1 MAQRASPPLTTLCS
15 RLAWSLQNGGVAV
28 SLRAFSAMA
37 IRGRVQTLG
46 WQHGQRGAVAARGA
60 EFKRSMPGGAA
71 EEGGRRRREK
81 QRKKESERKREKEE
95 EDTKVVGATIGW
107 RYQQEESQA
116 SKARQGKEGGGE
128 GTREKGGG
136 GGESAAPSSQNLRR
150 RPLVENRIPIAPS
163 GEKRYSCLKAL
174 RSNCLASPCETL
186 CVQRC
191 VKLECRLRM
200 SSE

>member
-116 SKARQGKEGGGE
+116 LS
-128 GTREKGGG
+128 
-136 GGESAAPSSQNLRR
+136 L
-150 RPLVENRIPIAPS
+150 IHI
-163 GEKRYSCLKAL
+163 
-174 RSNCLASPCETL
+174 
-186 CVQRC
+186 
-191 VKLECRLRM
+191 
-200 SSE
+200 

>member
-81 QRKKESERKREKEE
+81 QRKKESERKRKR
-95 EDTKVVGATIGW
+95 TRKWWGQRSGGGTSRKRAK
-107 RYQQEESQA
+107 Q
-116 SKARQGKEGGGE
+116 ARQGKARKAGGKELEKRVAGE
-128 GTREKGGG
+128 ERVPLPRHKTYG
-136 GGESAAPSSQNLRR
+136 AAPLLKTAFQSRLLGRR
-150 RPLVENRIPIAPS
+150 DTRA
-163 GEKRYSCLKAL
+163 
-174 RSNCLASPCETL
+174 
-186 CVQRC
+186 
-191 VKLECRLRM
+191 
-200 SSE
+200 

>member
-81 QRKKESERKREKEE
+81 QRKKESERKRKR
-95 EDTKVVGATIGW
+95 TRKWWGQRSGGGTSRKRAK
-107 RYQQEESQA
+107 Q
-116 SKARQGKEGGGE
+116 ARQGKARKAGGKELEQRVAGE
-128 GTREKGGG
+128 ERVPLPRHKTYG
-136 GGESAAPSSQNLRR
+136 AAPLLKTAFQSRLLGRR
-150 RPLVENRIPIAPS
+150 DTRA
-163 GEKRYSCLKAL
+163 
-174 RSNCLASPCETL
+174 
-186 CVQRC
+186 
-191 VKLECRLRM
+191 
-200 SSE
+200 

>member
-174 RSNCLASPCETL
+174 RSNCLASPCAKRS
-186 CVQRC
+186 V
-191 VKLECRLRM
+191 
-200 SSE
+200 

>member
-1 MAQRASPPLTTLCS
+1 MAQRASPPLTTLFS

-95 EDTKVVGATIGW
+95 EDT
-107 RYQQEESQA
+107 
-116 SKARQGKEGGGE
+116 
-128 GTREKGGG
+128 
-136 GGESAAPSSQNLRR
+136 
-150 RPLVENRIPIAPS
+150 
-163 GEKRYSCLKAL
+163 
-174 RSNCLASPCETL
+174 
-186 CVQRC
+186 
-191 VKLECRLRM
+191 
-200 SSE
+200 

>member
-81 QRKKESERKREKEE
+81 QRKKESERDLGSCIWAEAGVTLKIRPALFWA
-95 EDTKVVGATIGW
+95 VFWGGGA
-107 RYQQEESQA
+107 A
-116 SKARQGKEGGGE
+116 SK
-128 GTREKGGG
+128 
-136 GGESAAPSSQNLRR
+136 NF
-150 RPLVENRIPIAPS
+150 
-163 GEKRYSCLKAL
+163 KRAYAL
-174 RSNCLASPCETL
+174 SNCSTFFCDGSALNI
-186 CVQRC
+186 QNN
-191 VKLECRLRM
+191 
-200 SSE
+200 

>member
-95 EDTKVVGATIGW
+95 EDTKVVGAQLHSNLQSDGQLAWGDPPLSAAFLSPWTSPRDARPQLILT
-107 RYQQEESQA
+107 RKATA
-116 SKARQGKEGGGE
+116 SRGARQFFFWRFK
-128 GTREKGGG
+128 
-136 GGESAAPSSQNLRR
+136 APSR
-150 RPLVENRIPIAPS
+150 S
-163 GEKRYSCLKAL
+163 G
-174 RSNCLASPCETL
+174 
-186 CVQRC
+186 
-191 VKLECRLRM
+191 
-200 SSE
+200 

>member
-1 MAQRASPPLTTLCS
+1 
-15 RLAWSLQNGGVAV
+15 
-28 SLRAFSAMA
+28 MA

-116 SKARQGKEGGGE
+116 MGVSAFPSHASEQGLPFQGKP
-128 GTREKGGG
+128 TMLPSLLPVSCCLQPPCDISA
-136 GGESAAPSSQNLRR
+136 SAAPSPSSLSSALLLKWSGPYRFGFS
-150 RPLVENRIPIAPS
+150 PSFAATSFGTLIAGMPV
-163 GEKRYSCLKAL
+163 
-174 RSNCLASPCETL
+174 T
-186 CVQRC
+186 
-191 VKLECRLRM
+191 
-200 SSE
+200 

>member
-81 QRKKESERKREKEE
+81 QRKKERARDSRERERSVKSEK
-95 EDTKVVGATIGW
+95 
-107 RYQQEESQA
+107 
-116 SKARQGKEGGGE
+116 
-128 GTREKGGG
+128 
-136 GGESAAPSSQNLRR
+136 
-150 RPLVENRIPIAPS
+150 
-163 GEKRYSCLKAL
+163 
-174 RSNCLASPCETL
+174 
-186 CVQRC
+186 
-191 VKLECRLRM
+191 
-200 SSE
+200 SE

>member
-1 MAQRASPPLTTLCS
+1 
-15 RLAWSLQNGGVAV
+15 
-28 SLRAFSAMA
+28 MA

-128 GTREKGGG
+128 GTREMRKGWRG
-136 GGESAAPSSQNLRR
+136 RR
-150 RPLVENRIPIAPS
+150 
-163 GEKRYSCLKAL
+163 
-174 RSNCLASPCETL
+174 
-186 CVQRC
+186 
-191 VKLECRLRM
+191 ECRSLVTKLTAPPPC
-200 SSE
+200 

>member
-81 QRKKESERKREKEE
+81 QRKKESEREGERGRGHESGGGNDRVEVPAGREPSKQ
-95 EDTKVVGATIGW
+95 G
-107 RYQQEESQA
+107 
-116 SKARQGKEGGGE
+116 KARQGRRGG
-128 GTREKGGG
+128 RNSRKGWRG
-136 GGESAAPSSQNLRR
+136 RR
-150 RPLVENRIPIAPS
+150 
-163 GEKRYSCLKAL
+163 
-174 RSNCLASPCETL
+174 
-186 CVQRC
+186 
-191 VKLECRLRM
+191 ECRSLVTKLTAPPPC
-200 SSE
+200 

>member
-116 SKARQGKEGGGE
+116 SKARQGKARKAGGKELEKRVAGE
-128 GTREKGGG
+128 ERVPLPRHKTYG
-136 GGESAAPSSQNLRR
+136 AAPLLKTAFQSRLLARR
-150 RPLVENRIPIAPS
+150 DTRA
-163 GEKRYSCLKAL
+163 
-174 RSNCLASPCETL
+174 
-186 CVQRC
+186 
-191 VKLECRLRM
+191 
-200 SSE
+200 